1 MAAAGATVVPS
12 ARTAA
17 EVEAVAD
24 EARDF
29 GGEARG
35 ITADVTD
42 DDDVEALVEEIV
54 DAFGSLDILV
64 NNAGFNPGDA
74 LGDPAE
80 IESDAV
86 DSVLDVNLEG
96 RSELSEPPARTLKE
110 AGGSVVNVASVA
122 GEVGL
127 PKQHPYVAS
136 KHGLVG
142 LTKSAAMDWAP
153 EVRVNAVAPGYVAT
167 DLTGDATGE
176 RAAAV
181 DPRPD
186 TPRSLRRSD
195 GDRGTGRLPRER
207 RGEFRHRRDARRRRR
222 LDGAVVTAA
231 RSRPRRTRERPGRE
245 RGHLCLHLR
254 IQRIVAVVV
263 QVPREEHLA
272 QPGHLVG
279 RERAVEPL
287 VGELASRR
295 RLVPSDQLRAA
306 RVPLPRGERRH
317 QLGHRRVRIALVVP
331 EQEQPAEI
339 GERVAERRQLPVED
353 GDDRRGVRGRTSRCR
368 A

>member
-29 GGEARG
+29 GVEARG

-86 DSVLDVNLEG
+86 DSVLDVNLRG
-96 RSELSEPPARTLKE
+96 AFRTLRAAGPHLKE

-153 EVRVNAVAPGYVAT
+153 EVRVNAVARAT
-167 DLTGDATGE
+167 
-176 RAAAV
+176 
-181 DPRPD
+181 
-186 TPRSLRRSD
+186 
-195 GDRGTGRLPRER
+195 
-207 RGEFRHRRDARRRRR
+207 
-222 LDGAVVTAA
+222 
-231 RSRPRRTRERPGRE
+231 SRPT
-245 RGHLCLHLR
+245 
-254 IQRIVAVVV
+254 
-263 QVPREEHLA
+263 
-272 QPGHLVG
+272 
-279 RERAVEPL
+279 
-287 VGELASRR
+287 SRR
-295 RLVPSDQLRAA
+295 RYRRTSGFGSRSSTGHPSIASPIRWRSRDRPSSSRATRRVSSPARRSPPTAAGRRGSHSRSVSPSTYASVRAA
-306 RVPLPRGERRH
+306 SVGTCASIFGYSGSSL
-317 QLGHRRVRIALVVP
+317 
-331 EQEQPAEI
+331 
-339 GERVAERRQLPVED
+339 
-353 GDDRRGVRGRTSRCR
+353 SSFRCR
-368 A
+368 ARNISPSPAIL

>member
-1 MAAAGATVVPS
+1 MTEDTTLTPDDSLPDLTGRVAVVTGGGRGIGRAITLGMAAAGATVVPS

-29 GGEARG
+29 GVEARG

-86 DSVLDVNLEG
+86 DSVLDVNLRG
-96 RSELSEPPARTLKE
+96 AFRTLRAAGPHLKE

-167 DLTGDATGE
+167 DLTETLQENERLRQSILDRTPLDRFADPMEIAGPAVFLASDAASFVTGE
-176 RAAAV
+176 TLAA
-181 DPRPD
+181 
-186 TPRSLRRSD
+186 D
-195 GDRGTGRLPRER
+195 GGWT
-207 RGEFRHRRDARRRRR
+207 AR
-222 LDGAVVTAA
+222 
-231 RSRPRRTRERPGRE
+231 
-245 RGHLCLHLR
+245 
-254 IQRIVAVVV
+254 
-263 QVPREEHLA
+263 
-272 QPGHLVG
+272 
-279 RERAVEPL
+279 
-287 VGELASRR
+287 
-295 RLVPSDQLRAA
+295 
-306 RVPLPRGERRH
+306 
-317 QLGHRRVRIALVVP
+317 
-331 EQEQPAEI
+331 
-339 GERVAERRQLPVED
+339 
-353 GDDRRGVRGRTSRCR
+353 
-368 A
+368 